1 MTHDPPATGPG
12 IPAVGPEPARRTTIA
27 SVLALIAALGGAAVA
42 IFLVREYVTV
52 IEGGLAEG
60 LLCSGGS
67 AFDCN
72 AVAASEHASMLG
84 FPVALWGLIFYIVMS
99 GLALATLMFRP
110 AERAA
115 AASLGLLA
123 GCVALVFDAYL
134 AWVMVAR
141 IGTMCLGCVSS
152 YGINLLL
159 AGLFWRIDSRIKA
172 PRDTRGLFLSP
183 APLVAKL
190 AVAVL
195 MLGGIGTS
203 VFTTHRSLEDVD
215 ILAKEEADEFLAQ
228 MDKPPAIDMARFEGQ
243 PSRGPAN
250 APVTIV
256 VTSDFQCNYC
266 RALSAHVEKLRQRL
280 PDKMRVVFVNAP
292 VSSQCNPKMP
302 HDTHEDAC
310 WLAEIGECAAE
321 QGKFWEYH
329 DYLFHT
335 LPQPQVTRA
344 VVTRHLGELGL
355 DVPRFQAAFERG
367 AGRSELDKDIALATE
382 LELLGVPSIV
392 INGHA
397 RRGGVYPK
405 MLRDVVVAMLRTP
418 AAAR

>member
-1 MTHDPPATGPG
+1 MTRELPDSAATATP
-12 IPAVGPEPARRTTIA
+12 ITRRTTIA
-27 SVLALIAALGGAAVA
+27 SVLALIVALAGAAVA
-42 IFLVREYVTV
+42 VFLLREYITVT
-52 IEGGLAEG
+52 EGGLAEG
-60 LLCSGGS
+60 LLCTGGA

-72 AVAASEHASMLG
+72 AVAGSEHSTMLG
-84 FPVALWGLIFYIVMS
+84 LPVALWGLVFYIVMS
-99 GLALATLMFRP
+99 GLALATLLFRP

-141 IGTMCLGCVSS
+141 IGTVCLGCVST

-159 AGLFWRIDSRIKA
+159 AGLFWWIDGRIKT
-172 PRDTRGLFLSP
+172 PGDRSSLFLSP
-183 APLVAKL
+183 APLVPKL
-190 AVAVL
+190 ATAILV
-195 MLGGIGTS
+195 LGGISTA
-203 VFTTHRSLEDVD
+203 VWMTYRSLDDVKL
-215 ILAKEEADEFLAQ
+215 LAQEETDEFLAQ
-228 MDKPPAIDMARFEGQ
+228 LEKPPLIDMARFEGQ

-266 RALSAHVEKLRQRL
+266 RALSGHVEKLRQEM
-280 PDKMRVVFVNAP
+280 PDRVRVVFVNAP
-292 VSSQCNPKMP
+292 VSSQCNPTME

-310 WLAEIGECAAE
+310 WLAEISECAAE

-335 LPQPQVTRA
+335 LPQPQVTKSI
-344 VVTRHLGELGL
+344 VTRHLGEIHL
-355 DVPRFQAAFERG
+355 DVPRFQACFERG
-367 AGRSELDKDIALATE
+367 AGRAELEKDVALATE
-382 LELLGVPSIV
+382 LRLLGVPSIV

-397 RRGGVYPK
+397 RRGGVYPQ
-405 MLRDVVVAMLRTP
+405 MLRNVVLAMLRSAP
-418 AAAR
+418 ATR